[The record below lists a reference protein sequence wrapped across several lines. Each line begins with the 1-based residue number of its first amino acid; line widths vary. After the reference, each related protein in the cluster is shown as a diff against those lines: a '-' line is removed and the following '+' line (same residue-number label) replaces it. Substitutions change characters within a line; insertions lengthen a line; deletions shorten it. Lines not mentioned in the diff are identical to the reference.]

1 MEQVHRVIY
10 CRTRAP
16 ASLGIRVF
24 DGMRQWSHVAGI
36 LACGNYV
43 VEARAFKGVIV
54 TPLSEVI
61 DRSSAWEITERV
73 VPDKL
78 AGDAWA
84 LGTVGAGYDWA
95 GAVGSPFN
103 RGWQM
108 AGRFFCSRHE
118 TLWEEAAGRKV
129 FRGNARNITPN
140 NSFMVL

>member
-1 MEQVHRVIY
+1 MLHRAIY
-10 CRTRAP
+10 CRSRTAP
-16 ASLGIRVF
+16 SVAIRMF
-24 DGMRQWSHVAGI
+24 DGLRQWSHVAGI
-36 LACGNYV
+36 LASGNYV

-61 DRSSAWEITERV
+61 DRSSAWEIVERD
-73 VPDKL
+73 VPDKHM
-78 AGDAWA
+78 GDSWA

-95 GAVGSPFN
+95 GAVGSPLN

-108 AGRFFCSRHE
+108 DGRFFCSRHE